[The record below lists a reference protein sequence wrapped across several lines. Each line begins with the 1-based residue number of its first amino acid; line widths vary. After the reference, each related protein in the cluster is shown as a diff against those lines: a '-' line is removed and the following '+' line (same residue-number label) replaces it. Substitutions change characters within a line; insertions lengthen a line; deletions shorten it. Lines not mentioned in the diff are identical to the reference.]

1 MQAFQSCVSFVVDQ
15 AGSLKVGN
23 ARFWLGENSPRIGYI
38 QYMRELAQ
46 FMANSEEKK
55 VIERFKG
62 EVARVLRDRLD
73 RIILFG
79 SRARGDADEESDF
92 DFLVS
97 LRKVEKED
105 KDKIQKIA
113 SDLSL
118 KYNIVITALVI
129 PSEDFREDRYFYLY
143 ENIQK
148 EGQVV

>member
-1 MQAFQSCVSFVVDQ
+1 MS
-15 AGSLKVGN
+15 N
-23 ARFWLGENSPRIGYI
+23 R
-38 QYMRELAQ
+38 
-46 FMANSEEKK
+46 EEKE
-55 VIERFKG
+55 VIEHFKG
-62 EVARVLRDRLD
+62 QVEKALEDRLD
-73 RIILFG
+73 RIVLFG
-79 SRARGDADEESDF
+79 SRARGDADDESDF
-92 DFLVS
+92 DFLVA

-118 KYNIVITALVI
+118 AYDVVITALVI

>member
-1 MQAFQSCVSFVVDQ
+1 MS
-15 AGSLKVGN
+15 N
-23 ARFWLGENSPRIGYI
+23 RGEKEVIG
-38 QYMRELAQ
+38 
-46 FMANSEEKK
+46 
-55 VIERFKG
+55 RFKTEITEALG
-62 EVARVLRDRLD
+62 DRLE
-73 RIILFG
+73 RIVLFG
-79 SRARGDADEESDF
+79 SRARGDADDESDF
-92 DFLVS
+92 DFLVA
-97 LRKVEKED
+97 LRKVEKQD